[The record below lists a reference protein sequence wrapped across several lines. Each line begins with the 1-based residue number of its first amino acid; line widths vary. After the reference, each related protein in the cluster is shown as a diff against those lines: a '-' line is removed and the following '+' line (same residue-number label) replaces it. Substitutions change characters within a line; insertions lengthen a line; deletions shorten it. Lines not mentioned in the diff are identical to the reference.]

1 MWVGEVRWEALGNG
15 GLHGG
20 AAGGGT
26 KHRWASKE
34 EGFSDCGA
42 TCIKEECHTIKTQNT
57 QQSTL
62 HTHTLL
68 IRSQGNMPGGVA
80 AKHVMKHSNFTMKYP
95 CVLPQTCR
103 GARDVCAVAHAHSH
117 FFLSFLHTQMY
128 WKSQPS
134 LQIWHIAED
143 IHRVCHTR
151 ACTHTYT
158 WPFDFRV
165 TLKEP
170 FWFFSEISLSCLWC
184 LITLYSKL
192 LQEWKILDFQPL
204 LEPVIHLS
212 QRAWRCEKR
221 DCAK

>member
-26 KHRWASKE
+26 KHRWASKK

-42 TCIKEECHTIKTQNT
+42 TCIKEECHTIKTHSNRPYT
-57 QQSTL
+57 
-62 HTHTLL
+62 HTHTSYQISGEYARGCGCQACDEAQQLHHEIPMCASTDL
-68 IRSQGNMPGGVA
+68 QGCQRRVC
-80 AKHVMKHSNFTMKYP
+80 SRTCTFT
-95 CVLPQTCR
+95 LF
-103 GARDVCAVAHAHSH
+103 SS
-117 FFLSFLHTQMY
+117 FFLHTQMY

-134 LQIWHIAED
+134 LQIWHIAKD
-143 IHRVCHTR
+143 IHRVCHTH

-212 QRAWRCEKR
+212 QPAWRCEKR

>member
-1 MWVGEVRWEALGNG
+1 
-15 GLHGG
+15 
-20 AAGGGT
+20 
-26 KHRWASKE
+26 
-34 EGFSDCGA
+34 
-42 TCIKEECHTIKTQNT
+42 
-57 QQSTL
+57 
-62 HTHTLL
+62 
-68 IRSQGNMPGGVA
+68 MPGGVA

-103 GARDVCAVAHAHSH
+103 GARDVCAVAHAHTH
-117 FFLSFLHTQMY
+117 FFLFFLHTQMY

-143 IHRVCHTR
+143 IHRVCHTH

-192 LQEWKILDFQPL
+192 LQEWNWIGFSATLGACYSRITACMTMRK
-204 LEPVIHLS
+204 
-212 QRAWRCEKR
+212 KR
-221 DCAK
+221 LRLISINICATLIFTTWDSCAF

>member
-1 MWVGEVRWEALGNG
+1 MGGYTGARQGVALNTDER
-15 GLHGG
+15 LRRKDFQI
-20 AAGGGT
+20 AGPPALRRNVIPL
-26 KHRWASKE
+26 KH
-34 EGFSDCGA
+34 
-42 TCIKEECHTIKTQNT
+42 KTHSNRPY
-57 QQSTL
+57 
-62 HTHTLL
+62 THTLL

-143 IHRVCHTR
+143 IHRVCHTH

-170 FWFFSEISLSCLWC
+170 F
-184 LITLYSKL
+184 
-192 LQEWKILDFQPL
+192 
-204 LEPVIHLS
+204 
-212 QRAWRCEKR
+212 
-221 DCAK
+221 